1 MPKIPEPIDQSTA
14 LPARGGRRA
23 GVPGNLSTVLAK
35 DFTWEKFL
43 FQGNDAQKETQETLN
58 EDEKKS
64 GENKVAS
71 ASASEVASA
80 AYTSERREPTPEEL
94 KARLN
99 QLLRGEL

>member
-1 MPKIPEPIDQSTA
+1 M
-14 LPARGGRRA
+14 
-23 GVPGNLSTVLAK
+23 LAK

-43 FQGNDAQKETQETLN
+43 FQGNDFQKETLS

-71 ASASEVASA
+71 ASVSEVASA